1 MTVRVFGCNHIV
13 LEVGD
18 LDKAIEF
25 YTDVFNLEPK
35 NEGEGDA
42 FFQLGNH
49 QFLALFQSDEPHVD
63 NHRHFGLMV
72 RDDAQVVEIRE
83 KISEKYGIK
92 TIPPFRCDF
101 RDPWGNRI
109 QVVDMHDESTAWL
122 QPYEEV
128 QKVGAKLPD

>member
-1 MTVRVFGCNHIV
+1 MPVRVFGCNHIV

-49 QFLALFQSDEPHVD
+49 QFLA
-63 NHRHFGLMV
+63 R
-72 RDDAQVVEIRE
+72 I
-83 KISEKYGIK
+83 
-92 TIPPFRCDF
+92 FRKKS
-101 RDPWGNRI
+101 I
-109 QVVDMHDESTAWL
+109 VDML
-122 QPYEEV
+122 NC
-128 QKVGAKLPD
+128 